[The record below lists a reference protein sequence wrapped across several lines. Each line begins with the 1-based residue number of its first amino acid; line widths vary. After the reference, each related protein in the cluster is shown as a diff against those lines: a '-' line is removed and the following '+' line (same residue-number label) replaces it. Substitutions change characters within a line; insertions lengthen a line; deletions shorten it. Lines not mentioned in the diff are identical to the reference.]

1 MTEFLDVLDISDMEQ
16 LKELFFKEVNDDEYD
31 NNNDKICCI
40 SGEQLEDN
48 YITLSCKH
56 RYNYFSI
63 FNEVLNQKN
72 NSEGNIYSK
81 YLKPSELRC
90 PYCRNVQVGI
100 LPYRNEYSKIYG
112 VNYPDSLVMKLDTCK
127 YIFKSGINK
136 DNMCSKPCYENYCKQ
151 HFKIMSSTCTIAKCN
166 KILKSGKNKGKLCN
180 CNVFKDGYCKRH
192 SV

>member
-1 MTEFLDVLDISDMEQ
+1 MTEFLDVLDISDMEG
-16 LKELFFKEVNDDEYD
+16 LKELFFKEVNDDICND
-31 NNNDKICCI
+31 NNDKICCI

-48 YITLSCKH
+48 HITLLCKH
-56 RYNYFSI
+56 KYNYFSI
-63 FNEVLNQKN
+63 FNEVNNQKN
-72 NSEGNIYSK
+72 NSDCNIYSK

-136 DNMCSKPCYENYCKQ
+136 DNMCSKPCYEKYCKQ
-151 HFKIMSSTCTIAKCN
+151 HLKIMSSTCTIAKCN
-166 KILKSGKNKGKLCN
+166 KVLKSGKNKGKLCN

-192 SV
+192 TV